1 MAKRKY
7 GGAMLPDYPPDEPPW
22 DGCAPFFLAKEL
34 DRLPLDTMG
43 PVVSMRDPFNP
54 EFEIICAN
62 PYHNNIE
69 RIGSFKQFL
78 MGRFYSDYISFLK
91 TKIEEGSLRIGK
103 RSSIV
108 PQPDT
113 VLVSKAE
120 VERIDLYR
128 KSADELYA
136 DIIMSATIHVVSER
150 DGTFQSDDLTQW
162 FRIRTC

>member
-22 DGCAPFFLAKEL
+22 DGCTPFFLAKEL

-91 TKIEEGSLRIGK
+91 TKIEEGSLR
-103 RSSIV
+103 S
-108 PQPDT
+108 
-113 VLVSKAE
+113 
-120 VERIDLYR
+120 RI
-128 KSADELYA
+128 
-136 DIIMSATIHVVSER
+136 
-150 DGTFQSDDLTQW
+150 
-162 FRIRTC
+162 

>member
-78 MGRFYSDYISFLK
+78 MGRFYSD
-91 TKIEEGSLRIGK
+91 
-103 RSSIV
+103 
-108 PQPDT
+108 
-113 VLVSKAE
+113 
-120 VERIDLYR
+120 
-128 KSADELYA
+128 
-136 DIIMSATIHVVSER
+136 
-150 DGTFQSDDLTQW
+150 
-162 FRIRTC
+162 